1 MTINDNGREYPV
13 ASGALVDINDD
24 SGITTLPITDALVQP
39 QVPSQG
45 PITHAADVH
54 TEEKTDVVGG
64 QTHDV
69 LAQSSTGNVVD
80 QMTEEIVAQSNR
92 DIVGQTNEDVDE
104 QTNGTNGHTAGLAE
118 APLTDRYSEI
128 QTSLEPTLDA
138 PVSIVNILPQV
149 DQVVTVDRL
158 EDVSRHTPQ
167 EAPINGLQDDV
178 QDVPVDAHLDI
189 PHQASQDVSANGQQ
203 DNTSDVPF
211 NGPQDVPQD
220 VPQDDLVSGHHDT
233 QTVDCPQA
241 SIQDTPA
248 ALLEAAHTPITDHEV
263 PPSSLPLSLPLP
275 DTPVPQY
282 HQEPIAVVGLACR
295 LPDTCHNPN
304 DLWKFLMDGGIAK
317 STPPASRFS
326 LDGHYDASGRNKT
339 MASPGGMFLQ
349 DIDPSDVDAQFFK
362 LTPSEAIALDPQQRQ
377 LLEVVYEGLEN
388 AGIPLERLDSQRVGC
403 FVGSFA
409 CDFGDMQAR
418 DPEDRAPASAVG
430 VGRAMLSNRISH
442 FLNIRGPSMTIDTAC
457 SGSMVGLDVACRYLT
472 TGEIDGAVVAGCN
485 IYLAPEHVMDGA
497 NGTASLTGVCHTFDE
512 ATDGYMKSEAV
523 NMVFVKRLR
532 DALRDGDPIRAVIRG
547 TATNSDGWTAGIGS
561 PDSAAQSRAIR
572 AAYANAG
579 ITDVLA
585 TSYVEC
591 HGTGTRV
598 GDVLEMNGLAAVF
611 SEGRPTD
618 KPLRV
623 GSVSWTM
630 IMRDVGID

>member
-13 ASGALVDINDD
+13 ASGALIGINND
-24 SGITTLPITDALVQP
+24 SGITTPPTTGAPVSE
-39 QVPSQG
+39 VSSQS
-45 PITHAADVH
+45 PVIHEADLRIEET
-54 TEEKTDVVGG
+54 TELVGG
-64 QTHDV
+64 QTHDGP
-69 LAQSSTGNVVD
+69 AQSSAGNVVD
-80 QMTEEIVAQSNR
+80 QISEEAVEKLNR
-92 DIVGQTNEDVDE
+92 DIVDQTSEDMID
-104 QTNGTNGHTAGLAE
+104 QTNGTNDHTIEHTE
-118 APLTDRYSEI
+118 APLANSYPEI
-128 QTSLEPTLDA
+128 QPSVEPPPDA
-138 PVSIVNILPQV
+138 PVTIVDTLPQA

-158 EDVSRHTPQ
+158 ESLPQHTPQ
-167 EAPINGLQDDV
+167 EAPPNGLQEDV
-178 QDVPVDAHLDI
+178 HEVPVDAYLDI
-189 PHQASQDVSANGQQ
+189 PQASQDVPANGQQ
-203 DNTSDVPF
+203 DDTSDVPV
-211 NGPQDVPQD
+211 NGHQDVPQD
-220 VPQDDLVSGHHDT
+220 VLVVDHHDSQPIDT
-233 QTVDCPQA
+233 LKT
-241 SIQDTPA
+241 SIQDTPTD
-248 ALLEAAHTPITDHEV
+248 LLEAAHTPITDHELDT
-263 PPSSLPLSLPLP
+263 SSLPLSLSLPDDPLP
-275 DTPVPQY
+275 QY
-282 HQEPIAVVGLACR
+282 RQEPIAVVGLACR

-304 DLWKFLMDGGIAK
+304 DLWKFLMDGDIAK

-326 LDGHYDASGRNKT
+326 LEGHYDASGRNKT

-611 SEGRPTD
+611 SEGRPID

-623 GSVSWTM
+623 GSVS
-630 IMRDVGID
+630 